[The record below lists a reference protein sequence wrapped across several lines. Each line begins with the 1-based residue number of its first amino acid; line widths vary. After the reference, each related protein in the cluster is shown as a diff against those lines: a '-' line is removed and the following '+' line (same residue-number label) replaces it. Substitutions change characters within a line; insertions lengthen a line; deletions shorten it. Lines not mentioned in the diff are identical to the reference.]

1 MSAIIVEYF
10 IQNDD
15 TDKNTPYPNIY
26 ILPMKY
32 NSVSDV
38 RVKDVID
45 GFPLTDCKYILRF
58 ETAL

>member
-15 TDKNTPYPNIY
+15 TDKTPYPNIY

-45 GFPLTDCKYILRF
+45 GFPL
-58 ETAL
+58 A